1 MAECERINLNIFWL
15 LFKKKQQENEEG
27 WEKYDDTI
35 FHYT

>member
-1 MAECERINLNIFWL
+1 MAECERINLNIWL
-15 LFKKKQQENEEG
+15 LFKKKQQENQEG